1 MTSMRHL
8 IKPNRQQMTLTS
20 IGRAIQT
27 GVRISKR
34 LGKYDPGLRT
44 IDKFA
49 PPHLR
54 KPLRGLYKAGQ
65 AGILGKD
72 LVSIAYD
79 YMQAPDT
86 PGNAIPFSEFPQTRT
101 VSKTRYRRSIG
112 SRRRC
117 IGGKN
122 YGTRKRYSRPRRR
135 N

>member
-86 PGNAIPFSEFPQTRT
+86 PGNAIQTPVFKSPSR
-101 VSKTRYRRSIG
+101 SNFKTRNRRTIS
-112 SRRRC
+112 SRCRC
-117 IGGKN
+117 KRGQN
-122 YGTRKRYSRPRRR
+122 YGRRKRYS
-135 N
+135 